1 MGIIRAATGSIGGA
15 LADQWLEVIQADNM
29 GGSTVMTTGVAVRRN
44 DKRNQNKK
52 GSVDVISDGS
62 IVQVAENQFMLLTD
76 GGKVVDYSGE
86 AGYFQVK
93 NQNAPSLFNGD
104 FGEAVENT
112 FERVKFGGV
121 TPFSQKVYFINT
133 QEISNI
139 AFGTVNPINYFD
151 DFYNAEL
158 YLRCH
163 GYFSIRIVD
172 PLKFYTEAI
181 PRNASRVNVEDINKL
196 YLAEFL
202 TALQASIGKM
212 SVDGIRISHVT
223 SKSRELASYLSTTLD
238 EDWTQKRGMIIESVG
253 ISSIS
258 YDDASKKLI
267 DMRNQGAMLSDP
279 TIREGYVQG
288 SVARGIEAAGSNKAG
303 SMAGFMGVGMGMQA
317 GGGFMGAASSSNQ
330 AQMERD
336 AANKPQPAPASPN
349 QAAGA
354 WTCSCGATA
363 SGNFCSGCGGKKPEA
378 PKAAFCSN
386 CGTTLPPGAK
396 FCSSCGHKL

>member
-1 MGIIRAATGSIGGA
+1 
-15 LADQWLEVIQADNM
+15 M

-288 SVARGIEAAGSNKAG
+288 SVARGIEAAGSNKG
-303 SMAGFMGVGMGMQA
+303 GMGGFVGVGMGMQS
-317 GGGFMGAASSSNQ
+317 GGSFMGAASAANQ
-330 AQMERD
+330 AQAERD
-336 AANKPQPAPASPN
+336 AATKQQSPP
-349 QAAGA
+349 AAGV
-354 WTCSCGATA
+354 WKCGCGAENNGKFCQDCGKPRPTA
-363 SGNFCSGCGGKKPEA
+363 LFCRECGASLSG
-378 PKAAFCSN
+378 
-386 CGTTLPPGAK
+386 GAK
-396 FCSSCGHKL
+396 FCPECGHKL